1 MAPDRPAASAALGLV
16 TALMVALAG
25 GAVWALIALWH
36 DNELCFLA
44 LPLAAFIGR
53 LLRRP
58 RAQLGWG
65 RGLTAAAFTA
75 LACTYALGLIATAQV
90 SMLLG
95 QRLTDTLPRIG
106 VEMAL
111 AVAWA
116 RLSPLELGVLAAALL
131 LAFGCAALPQR
142 RPKPLFPPQ
151 ADPQP

>member
-1 MAPDRPAASAALGLV
+1 MAPERRPAPAALSLV

-36 DNELCFLA
+36 DSELCFLA
-44 LPLAAFIGR
+44 LPLAMFIGR

-58 RAQLGWG
+58 QTQLSWG
-65 RGLTAAAFTA
+65 RGLAASAFTA

-106 VEMAL
+106 IEMAL

-116 RLSPLELGVLAAALL
+116 RLSLLELGVLAAALL
-131 LAFGCAALPQR
+131 LAFGGAALPQR
-142 RPKPLFPPQ
+142 RSRPLFPPQ
-151 ADPQP
+151 APTPA

>member
-1 MAPDRPAASAALGLV
+1 MPSERPTAPVALALA

-25 GAVWALIALWH
+25 GAVWALTALWH

-58 RAQLGWG
+58 GAGLRAG
-65 RGLTAAAFTA
+65 RGLLAAAFTA

-90 SMLLG
+90 AMLLG
-95 QRLTDTLPRIG
+95 QRMTDTLPRIG

-116 RLSPLELGVLAAALL
+116 RLSMLEVAVLAAAVV
-131 LAFGCAALPQR
+131 LAFGCAALPSR
-142 RPKPLFPPQ
+142 ARKPTFPP
-151 ADPQP
+151 P

>member
-1 MAPDRPAASAALGLV
+1 MAPERPAPAALALV
-16 TALMVALAG
+16 TALMVALAS

-36 DNELCFLA
+36 DSELCFLA
-44 LPLAAFIGR
+44 LPLALFIGR
-53 LLRRP
+53 LLRQRGTG
-58 RAQLGWG
+58 LGWG
-65 RGLTAAAFTA
+65 RGLMAAAFTT

-116 RLSPLELGVLAAALL
+116 RLSAADMAVLAAAVVLGFL
-131 LAFGCAALPQR
+131 CAALPPR
-142 RPKPLFPPQ
+142 AARPVFPSP
-151 ADPQP
+151 